1 MKSLGEKLLGS
12 TARFSFEQ
20 RIFNF
25 AMLMGIVLTVFG
37 MAMNVYYSQGIVID
51 LAFLGCWLLLNS
63 FSRSGRNFRVVS
75 IIAISVLV
83 FAFIPYEWVSST
95 GTQGS
100 IPYYTI
106 LLIAVISIILRGW
119 LRAVMV
125 VSLLAVELL
134 LLTVYDAKEAWLAQ
148 GHIIDIGIH
157 LSIILAAM
165 AILIVVYSNTY
176 MKEKQRR
183 EEYAQTIEAHVRQQL
198 YYMEN
203 LEQLIGKL
211 KSERH
216 DYNNHLSVIHGLL
229 ESGETDKA
237 KSYAAALVKN
247 AVEYQSIVNV
257 PYPAVRALLNHK
269 LSIARESGIA
279 LKLDVGL
286 PENLNLSE
294 FDLTAILGNL
304 LDNAMEACAGIHSEP
319 YLEFTLKYQPNYLV
333 IRISNPF
340 LNAQEDMNRSTKP
353 DAENHGFGLKNVT
366 CLVERHN
373 GLIEIKHHDNIFEV
387 DIALLVE

>member
-1 MKSLGEKLLGS
+1 MKSLGEKLLGN

-51 LAFLGCWLLLNS
+51 LAFLGCWLLLYS

-106 LLIAVISIILRGW
+106 LLIAVISIILHGW
-119 LRAVMV
+119 LRTVMV
-125 VSLLAVELL
+125 ISLLAVELL
-134 LLTVYDAKEAWLAQ
+134 LLSVYDAKEAWLAQ

-229 ESGETDKA
+229 ESDETDKA

-304 LDNAMEACAGIHSEP
+304 LDNSMEACAGIHSEP

-340 LNAQEDMNRSTKP
+340 LNAPEDMNRSTKP
-353 DAENHGFGLKNVT
+353 DGENHGFGLKNVKY
-366 CLVERHN
+366 LVERHN

>member
-1 MKSLGEKLLGS
+1 MKSLGEKLLGN

-51 LAFLGCWLLLNS
+51 LAFLGCWLLLYS

-134 LLTVYDAKEAWLAQ
+134 LLSVYDAKEAWLAQ

-229 ESGETDKA
+229 ESDETYKA

-294 FDLTAILGNL
+294 FDLTAILSNL
-304 LDNAMEACAGIHSEP
+304 LDNAMEACGGIHSEP

-340 LNAQEDMNRSTKP
+340 LNAPEDMNRSTKP
-353 DAENHGFGLKNVT
+353 DAENHGFGLKNVKY
-366 CLVERHN
+366 LVERHN